1 MWSINKQE
9 PIINLPKR
17 FRKEDGLTVT
27 DLESLTNFELEELG
41 ILEVDDRPE
50 FDEKTQKV
58 TWTGTEWK
66 IETLTDEEQ
75 WEIKNLQWSAIR
87 LERDNRIEKEQWK
100 IQKHLSEVRRG
111 VENLSLDIGV
121 IDTYIEQL
129 REIPQTQTDPW
140 NISWPVLIDEWNIKN
155 KAKNNGE

>member
-1 MWSINKQE
+1 MWSINKQI
-9 PIINLPKR
+9 PIASLPKR
-17 FRKEDGLTVT
+17 FRKLDGLTVT
-27 DLESLTNFELEELG
+27 DLESLDSAALG
-41 ILEVDDRPE
+41 EIGIVNVDSKPT
-50 FDEKTQKV
+50 FDDKTQKV

-75 WEIKNLQWSAIR
+75 WQVLNAQWSAIR
-87 LERDNRIEKEQWK
+87 VERDNRIEKEQWK

-111 VENLSLDIGV
+111 VEKLSLDIGI

-140 NISWPVLIDEWNIKN
+140 NISWPLLQDEWNVGN
-155 KAKNNGE
+155 KAKNNGD